1 MNRRS
6 FLKNLL
12 GLLGIAAAPALARV
26 EPEASAIDHSQNFTI
41 KFWAKAPPPTK
52 FVTLFAEL
60 SPEQKQQWAKN
71 LWNHTTRESTLFR
84 LFETEHSGA
93 CRWHQYAIT
102 RNRNEVRM
110 YLDGEPY
117 A

>member
-1 MNRRS
+1 MNRRD

-26 EPEASAIDHSQNFTI
+26 EPEASAINHSQNFTI
-41 KFWAKAPPPTK
+41 EFWAKAPPPNK
-52 FVTLFAEL
+52 TLFAEL

-71 LWNHTTRESTLFR
+71 LWSHTTRESALSR

-93 CRWHQYAIT
+93 CTWHRYAIT
-102 RNRNEVRM
+102 RTPDEMRM